1 MGIEEVYI
9 AGGDGKP
16 MRVQQP
22 DARTRVALLQEEKL
36 RRELYPSP
44 KTGKRKGGRPKLSK
58 AEAKPRRGR
67 KPDTDPKEDKKIA
80 DAWESRVYRT
90 YAECE
95 SALNLKK
102 GDVKRALDRHRKR
115 NKKRTTE

>member
-22 DARTRVALLQEEKL
+22 DAQTRVALLQEEKL

-58 AEAKPRRGR
+58 AEAKRRR
-67 KPDTDPKEDKKIA
+67 KLVND
-80 DAWESRVYRT
+80 W
-90 YAECE
+90 
-95 SALNLKK
+95 
-102 GDVKRALDRHRKR
+102 KRARETGESMRSFCADRGHDLKDVERAVNWM
-115 NKKRTTE
+115 NKQKSREDS